1 MTRNVPVRA
10 LLDPPVEGAVRV
22 AVLVSIVL
30 AVLVRGPV
38 GAALFLLVAAGM
50 TVPRLARAPGTLG
63 AAYGVGLLAAAWCGA
78 LDLYEAVWW
87 LDGLMHL
94 VVTGLVAAVAHLLLA
109 RRTGAVVDP
118 SSPAAPAACAAVTLT
133 VGLALSA
140 VWELA
145 EYAGHTYL
153 DPSIYVAYGDTIADM
168 ALGGLGS
175 AVAGAALL
183 RVRRRPAT
191 S

>member
-1 MTRNVPVRA
+1 MNRPTSPRA
-10 LLDPPVEGAVRV
+10 DPGVGWAIGA
-22 AVLVSIVL
+22 AVLVS
-30 AVLVRGPV
+30 AVAAAVVRGPV

-50 TVPRLARAPGTLG
+50 VVPRLARASTGLTV
-63 AAYGVGLLAAAWCGA
+63 AYAVGLLAAAWCGA

-94 VVTGLVAAVAHLLLA
+94 VVTALIAAVAHLLLA

-118 SSPAAPAACAAVTLT
+118 TSPGAPAACAVVTMT

-145 EYAGHTYL
+145 EWAGNAL
-153 DPSIYVAYGDTIADM
+153 DPTIYVAYADTIADM

-175 AVAGAALL
+175 AVAGLLLL
-183 RVRRRPAT
+183 RARPRSSAT
-191 S
+191 PAQ